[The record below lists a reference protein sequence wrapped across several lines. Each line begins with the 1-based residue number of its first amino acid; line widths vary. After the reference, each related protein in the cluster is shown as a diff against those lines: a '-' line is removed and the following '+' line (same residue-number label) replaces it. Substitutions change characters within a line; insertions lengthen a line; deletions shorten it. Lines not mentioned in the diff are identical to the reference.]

1 MVDFGLLILL
11 LKEFLVLF
19 ELKEPL
25 VPWLILQIAH
35 VRLVSVYST
44 NFVQNTAYQYQNNE
58 AYNSLKYSQC
68 PLYNFLAEAVRI

>member
-44 NFVQNTAYQYQNNE
+44 NFVQNAAY
-58 AYNSLKYSQC
+58 
-68 PLYNFLAEAVRI
+68 